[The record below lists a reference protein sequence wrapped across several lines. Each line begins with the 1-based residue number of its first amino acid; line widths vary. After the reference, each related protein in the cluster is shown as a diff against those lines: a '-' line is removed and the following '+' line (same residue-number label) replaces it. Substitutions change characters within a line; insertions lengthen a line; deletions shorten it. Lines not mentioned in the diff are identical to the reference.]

1 MYKVG
6 LTGNYYSGHKEVAY
20 ILEDFGVP
28 VFDMNLVFK
37 FLVNFSPTHIE
48 KIKKSFGNNI
58 YTMGLLDLQK
68 FTKNSDFDKLFDVIE
83 FDLIRGFEKFTLA
96 NKDAVYSVM
105 VFDQLFERK
114 CDRLMSFCIS
124 VHRPKHLRK
133 NDMITLTGLDSYT
146 ITKILDNE
154 YDELDKNKKS
164 DFVIQNYN
172 LGVNKDSDITI
183 GLENQVKN
191 AHKKIMEKKLYSIV
205 QSQYGI

>member
-1 MYKVG
+1 MFKVG
-6 LTGNYYSGHKEVAY
+6 LTGNYYSGHKEVSC
-20 ILEDFGVP
+20 IFEDFGVP

-37 FLVNFSPTHIE
+37 FLVNFSPSHIE
-48 KIKKSFGNNI
+48 KIKTSFGNHI
-58 YTMGLLDLQK
+58 YSLGLLDLQK

-83 FDLIRGFEKFTLA
+83 FDLLKGFEKFRLA

-114 CDRLMSFCIS
+114 CDKLMNFCIS
-124 VHRPKHLRK
+124 VYRPKHLRK

-154 YDELDKNKKS
+154 YDEFEKNKKS

-172 LGVNKDSDITI
+172 LGVNKNSDITI
-183 GLENQVKN
+183 GLESQVKKV
-191 AHKKIMEKKLYSIV
+191 HKYIMDKKLHSIV
-205 QSQYGI
+205 ESQYGI